1 MSLKLNKIFAA
12 VFFVLAI
19 ALILTPDIVAPVC
32 RPVMTDEANAPKCE
46 MNKCEP
52 NMDKGSNADNMS
64 KEPMKSKPMKAKHM
78 KCKWMG
84 EAVKATG
91 IIMMALAVALFTL
104 KNADIRKGIVA
115 ANILLGLQAVI
126 HIVFIGG
133 CMNPQMPCRTHTI
146 PTVILIS
153 GIYTVLS
160 FYYLVR
166 IKKDVVNQDN

>member
-1 MSLKLNKIFAA
+1 MSLKVNKIFAA

-32 RPVMTDEANAPKCE
+32 RPVMTDGADTSKCDI
-46 MNKCEP
+46 NKCEP
-52 NMDKGSNADNMS
+52 NMDKSSNMADADNIS
-64 KEPMKSKPMKAKHM
+64 KEPMKSKPM

-126 HIVFIGG
+126 HIIFIGG
-133 CMNPQMPCRTHTI
+133 CMNARMPCRTHTV

-166 IKKDVVNQDN
+166 IKKDVINQDN